1 MEPVAAP
8 NWLNIVGL
16 CYLLAGFGFLALSA
30 GFHRGVGASAE
41 VRHHITDYGRRILTF
56 AAGITGAIGIL
67 FQGLGQF
74 VVVESGTWLVLACLA
89 LVPILLAYVFGG
101 DHMVE
106 RYRHALELA
115 ERQKQPA
122 VYAPAIAPASRPG
135 PSPVIRHAEA
145 VAPLHNAAE

>member
-41 VRHHITDYGRRILTF
+41 VRHRITDYGRRILTF
-56 AAGITGAIGIL
+56 AAGITGAIGVL

-74 VVVESGTWLVLACLA
+74 VVVEAGTWLVLACLA

-101 DHMVE
+101 DRMVE

-115 ERQKQPA
+115 ERQSPVQT
-122 VYAPAIAPASRPG
+122 PAIAPASRPG
-135 PSPVIRHAEA
+135 PSAVIA
-145 VAPLHNAAE
+145 LHNAAE